1 MILMQEIKKTIWH
14 GLEWN
19 YNDIDVEITW
29 RYQIYKQQF
38 YPVPIVY
45 DDSFKKM
52 IDFFY
57 SKWFEHDNIVC
68 E

>member
-1 MILMQEIKKTIWH
+1 MDLSGIIIIL
-14 GLEWN
+14 
-19 YNDIDVEITW
+19 TW
-29 RYQIYKQQF
+29 RYQIYKQQS

-52 IDFFY
+52 IGFFY